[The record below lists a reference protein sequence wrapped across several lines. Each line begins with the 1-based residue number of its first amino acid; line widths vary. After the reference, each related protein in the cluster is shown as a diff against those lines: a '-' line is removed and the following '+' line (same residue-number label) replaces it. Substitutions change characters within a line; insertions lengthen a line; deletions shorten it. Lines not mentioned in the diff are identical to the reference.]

1 MQYVLTNVE
10 HQGGMHDRT
19 GSTGT
24 VTPGTKPAT
33 PGTTP
38 ATPGSTPTTPG
49 TMQPAPGAMD
59 HASGAAQSR
68 YILRAEGSS
77 VNLSQHV
84 NHKVEITGRMA
95 SMDSSRGTT
104 GTTGATGTGSAS
116 RPAGAMDA
124 NPPTLTVTALKM
136 VAATCK

>member
-1 MQYVLTNVE
+1 
-10 HQGGMHDRT
+10 
-19 GSTGT
+19 
-24 VTPGTKPAT
+24 
-33 PGTTP
+33 
-38 ATPGSTPTTPG
+38 
-49 TMQPAPGAMD
+49 MD
-59 HASGAAQSR
+59 QAGAAQSR

-116 RPAGAMDA
+116 RPAGMDA
-124 NPPTLTVTALKM
+124 NPPTLTVTSLKM
-136 VAATCK
+136 VSATCK